1 MQPDP
6 RQDSGLRERCKARC
20 YGASVACS
28 ISIEFRAG
36 SRRTKKGWEEE
47 SGNDYLK
54 AKDYSFATLV
64 SGSGA
69 E

>member
-6 RQDSGLRERCKARC
+6 HQDSGLCERRKAHY

-28 ISIEFRAG
+28 ISIVFRAG

-54 AKDYSFATLV
+54 GMDYSFATLV

>member
-1 MQPDP
+1 MQPEP
-6 RQDSGLRERCKARC
+6 RQDSGLRERPKAHY

-28 ISIEFRAG
+28 IGIVFRAW
-36 SRRTKKGWEEE
+36 SRRTKKGWKEE
-47 SGNDYLK
+47 SGKDCLK
-54 AKDYSFATLV
+54 AKDYLFATLV